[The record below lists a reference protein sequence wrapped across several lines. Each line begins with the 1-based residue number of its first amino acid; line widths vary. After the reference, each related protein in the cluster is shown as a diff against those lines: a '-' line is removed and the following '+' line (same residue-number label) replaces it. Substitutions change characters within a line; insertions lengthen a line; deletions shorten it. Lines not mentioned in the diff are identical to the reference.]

1 MTGVPAVREIEGEGG
16 RPVGYSQA
24 FKKDRP
30 TLFGM
35 IDSCMIVPRILGSFG
50 S

>member
-1 MTGVPAVREIEGEGG
+1 VTDVPAVREIEGEGG
-16 RPVGYSQA
+16 PVGYSQA

-35 IDSCMIVPRILGSFG
+35 IDSCMIFPKILGSFG

>member
-1 MTGVPAVREIEGEGG
+1 VTDIPAVREIEGEGG
-16 RPVGYSQA
+16 RPVRYSQA

-30 TLFGM
+30 TLFCM
-35 IDSCMIVPRILGSFG
+35 IESCMAFPKILGSFG